1 MTVLLADISFGEG
14 LLFIFEFFLLFAWIW
29 ILISII
35 GDLFRDHELSGVAK
49 AVWVFFLVFLP
60 FLGVLLY
67 LIVRGNGMRDRTIKA
82 QVEAKKE
89 FDIIRPRTG
98 PDRLSRGRTP
108 QARRAEGKGRCR
120 PRSSTGQS
128 RSCLPE
134 CLRPQS
140 LFPPVRRERA
150 ARGWRS
156 FSRWRCSCSSSTPR

>member
-1 MTVLLADISFGEG
+1 MLLADISFGEG

-82 QVEAKKE
+82 QVDAKKE
-89 FDIIRPRTG
+89 FDSYVREQAHAGSPAEELHKLAELKEKG
-98 PDRLSRGRTP
+98 ALSAEEFD
-108 QARRAEGKGRCR
+108 QAKAK
-120 PRSSTGQS
+120 
-128 RSCLPE
+128 L
-134 CLRPQS
+134 L
-140 LFPPVRRERA
+140 A
-150 ARGWRS
+150 
-156 FSRWRCSCSSSTPR
+156 

>member
-35 GDLFRDHELSGVAK
+35 SDLFRDHELSGVAK

-82 QVEAKKE
+82 QADAKQHFDSYVREQAHTTPADELHKLNELKE
-89 FDIIRPRTG
+89 KG
-98 PDRLSRGRTP
+98 ALS
-108 QARRAEGKGRCR
+108 AE
-120 PRSSTGQS
+120 
-128 RSCLPE
+128 E
-134 CLRPQS
+134 
-140 LFPPVRRERA
+140 FERA
-150 ARGWRS
+150 KSKLLA
-156 FSRWRCSCSSSTPR
+156 